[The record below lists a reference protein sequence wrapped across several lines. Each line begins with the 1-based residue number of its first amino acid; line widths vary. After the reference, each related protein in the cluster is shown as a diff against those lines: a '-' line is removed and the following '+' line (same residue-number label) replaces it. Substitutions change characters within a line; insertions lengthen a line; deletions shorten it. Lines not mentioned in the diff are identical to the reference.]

1 MHFLQNILLIVVITV
16 AAKKTYA
23 RWGFLHQFKDFTVR
37 NFVWARNKKKQEA
50 TNEVI
55 CVGFPDVRGPVLQ
68 PGSCKT
74 QHIAWTLDLDG
85 GAPNTVTRQPC

>member
-1 MHFLQNILLIVVITV
+1 MPAGVFFISSKILQSEILSGQEI
-16 AAKKTYA
+16 KK
-23 RWGFLHQFKDFTVR
+23 
-37 NFVWARNKKKQEA
+37 EA

-68 PGSCKT
+68 LGSCKT
-74 QHIAWTLDLDG
+74 QHIAWTLDLDR